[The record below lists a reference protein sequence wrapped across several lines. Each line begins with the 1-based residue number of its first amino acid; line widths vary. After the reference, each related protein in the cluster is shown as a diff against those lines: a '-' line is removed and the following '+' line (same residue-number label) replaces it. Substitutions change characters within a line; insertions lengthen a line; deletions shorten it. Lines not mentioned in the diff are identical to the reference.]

1 MIKYLWIVI
10 LIIVHILAI
19 GYVAYDVKKTYEY
32 SKKHNYDLYDFLE
45 ELNDAAKV
53 IVVFMIIGW
62 FVVSLVLF
70 AFSYGGNV

>member
-10 LIIVHILAI
+10 LIVVHVLAI

-32 SKKHNYDLYDFLE
+32 SQKHDYDLDDFLGA
-45 ELNDAAKV
+45 LNVETKV
-53 IVVFMIIGW
+53 IVFIMIIGW

-70 AFSYGGNV
+70 GISYGGNV